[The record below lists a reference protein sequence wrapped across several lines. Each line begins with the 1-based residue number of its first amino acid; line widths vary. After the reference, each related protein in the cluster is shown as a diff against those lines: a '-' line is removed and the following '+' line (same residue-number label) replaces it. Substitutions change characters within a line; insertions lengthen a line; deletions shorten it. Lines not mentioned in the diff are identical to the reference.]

1 MHPELT
7 LLIAHDRR
15 RDDLGRAS
23 ERARMRSL
31 AASAAEHPATVRQA
45 PAWSRQPPRLR
56 LVPPPVPALP
66 GPGRPSRLGAL
77 GPPTS
82 AA

>member
-15 RDDLGRAS
+15 RHQLGRAA

-31 AASAAEHPATVRQA
+31 ASSTAVHPAGVRHA

-56 LVPPPVPALP
+56 LVPPPVPTVP
-66 GPGRPSRLGAL
+66 GPTGTSRLGAL
-77 GPPTS
+77 GPQTP

>member
-15 RDDLGRAS
+15 RHELGRAS

-31 AASAAEHPATVRQA
+31 AYSTARHPATMRTQ
-45 PAWSRQPPRLR
+45 PAWSRRPPHLR
-56 LVPPPVPALP
+56 IVPPQVPSLP
-66 GPGRPSRLGAL
+66 GPGRASRLDAL
-77 GPPTS
+77 GPQTP

>member
-15 RDDLGRAS
+15 RYELGRAS

-31 AASAAEHPATVRQA
+31 ASSTGEHPATVRQA

-56 LVPPPVPALP
+56 LVPRPVPSLP

-77 GPPTS
+77 GPQTP